1 MPRWLKRVVLVAL
14 LAFLIRGFWLEP
26 RSLTV
31 AEVQPDVPW
40 PYPHPLRVAVLS
52 DLHVGAPYYGIDRL
66 EEIVARTNAARP
78 DLICLLGDF
87 VTLGV
92 VGGHFVPPDS
102 IAAVLARLRAP
113 LGVVAVLG
121 NHDRLIG
128 GKRVAAA
135 LREAGLVVLEDTTA
149 VRRTGDGPVWIAGVS
164 DFWTGRHDV
173 TGTLAEVT
181 DSTAPVLLITHNPDL
196 FPDVPAR
203 VLLTLAGHTHGG
215 QVRFPLLG
223 APIVPSSYGQ
233 RFAAGHI
240 VEGGRHLFVS
250 TGIGTSDLP
259 IRFRVP
265 PTIFMLTLRA
275 PR

>member
-1 MPRWLKRVVLVAL
+1 MFRWFNRAVLVAL
-14 LAFLIRGFWLEP
+14 FAFLIRGVWLEP
-26 RSLTV
+26 RSLLV
-31 AEVQPDVPW
+31 AEVHPDIPW
-40 PYPHPLRVAVLS
+40 PYPHPLRIAVLS
-52 DLHVGAPYYGIDRL
+52 DLHVGAPYYGVERL
-66 EEIVARTNAARP
+66 REVVARTNAARP

-92 VGGHFVPPDS
+92 LGGHFVPPDS
-102 IAAVLARLRAP
+102 IAAALAGLHAP
-113 LGVVAVLG
+113 MGVVGVLG
-121 NHDRLIG
+121 NHDRRYG

-135 LREAGLVVLEDTTA
+135 LRQEGLAVLEDTAA
-149 VRRTGDGPVWIAGVS
+149 VRQTVDGPIWIAGVS
-164 DFWTGRHDV
+164 DFWTGNHDV

-215 QVRFPLLG
+215 QVRIPFLG
-223 APIVPSSYGQ
+223 TPIVPSSYGQ

-265 PTIFMLTLRA
+265 PTIFILTLGSR
-275 PR
+275 R

>member
-1 MPRWLKRVVLVAL
+1 MHRWFKRVVLVAL

-26 RSLTV
+26 RSLAV

-128 GKRVAAA
+128 GKRVDAA
-135 LREAGLVVLEDTTA
+135 LREAGLVVLEDTAA
-149 VRRTGDGPVWIAGVS
+149 VRRTADGPVWIAGVS